1 MKRVHQ
7 QTKCVIFLGTPHR
20 GSRIAN
26 WSEIFTKVARLA
38 LLDMRKK
45 LLRDLKIDS
54 EILDRIHSEFVR
66 MLYSGDFTVHSFQEG
81 KAINANVGK
90 VRDLSNR
97 NLCSLSRR

>member
-1 MKRVHQ
+1 M
-7 QTKCVIFLGTPHR
+7 
-20 GSRIAN
+20 AN

-38 LLDMRKK
+38 LLDLRKK
-45 LLRDLKIDS
+45 LVRDLRIDS

-81 KAINANVGK
+81 NPINANVGK

>member
-1 MKRVHQ
+1 MSYSLGPPTEEAEL
-7 QTKCVIFLGTPHR
+7 QTGVRSSP
-20 GSRIAN
+20 
-26 WSEIFTKVARLA
+26 KVARLA

-66 MLYSGDFTVHSFQEG
+66 MLYSGDFTVHTFQEG